1 MNLLQELHPAKLE
14 TQGYG
19 SSEFWVANRLE
30 DFMDKYGDYL
40 FFSANWLPTGLL
52 SYLDEGNWI
61 RGAGSSEMAWKDL
74 VFGGLAGVLCQFMKR
89 AINSCKVRLSFLYT
103 SVLTISVLSLI

>member
-1 MNLLQELHPAKLE
+1 MWYSKTKQENNCLLNICTELRKKGRKLSLLQELHPAKLE

-52 SYLDEGNWI
+52 SYLD
-61 RGAGSSEMAWKDL
+61 
-74 VFGGLAGVLCQFMKR
+74 
-89 AINSCKVRLSFLYT
+89 
-103 SVLTISVLSLI
+103 